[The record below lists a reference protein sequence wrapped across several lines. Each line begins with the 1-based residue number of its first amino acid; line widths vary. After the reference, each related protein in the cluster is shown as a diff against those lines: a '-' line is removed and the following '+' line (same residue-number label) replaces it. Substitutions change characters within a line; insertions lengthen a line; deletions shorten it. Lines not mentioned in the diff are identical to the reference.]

1 LLEKIETIVTTN
13 IGINNN
19 NKRSFNFVIVG
30 TITHQSRD
38 DALEYIKHLLKK
50 DSKVTDSSIIHV
62 FGEY

>member
-1 LLEKIETIVTTN
+1 LLEKIKTNVTTN
-13 IGINNN
+13 IDINN

-30 TITHQSRD
+30 TLTHQSRD

-50 DSKVTDSSIIHV
+50 DSKVTDSSTIHV

>member
-1 LLEKIETIVTTN
+1 LLEKIKTNVTTN
-13 IGINNN
+13 IDINN

-30 TITHQSRD
+30 TLSHQSRD

-50 DSKVTDSSIIHV
+50 DSKVTDSSIIHL